1 MEGEELE
8 KIKDSVASVSHVV
21 TTGDIILFEQY
32 SLLRRTWMWVLIAAV
47 LVAGGVGAYYFL
59 AVPVQ
64 YSSVVRLLP
73 PNKSG
78 TPLDNLIGG
87 VASTLKDFGLSRL
100 VGKGATAS
108 GYSASVILTS
118 QPLYD
123 SLIRAFDLHREYDI
137 PTNRRDRLYDEIA
150 GNIDVRIEDEG
161 PVSITVFD
169 TSPRTAARMADSVV
183 RYTNSIA
190 QDLNRRETEP
200 ISRYIG
206 RQLAAK
212 REEQERIQRE
222 LSAFLVRN
230 RLFDP
235 EGQTPAIGQAI
246 LDAETNLKV
255 RREVHA
261 FYRSNL
267 GEEDP
272 LTLQAAGQLKV
283 AEQEAAR
290 LRSGA
295 GGVVSGPNLEQ
306 LPGNSVEYARLRVDY
321 EGVVKYLAILE
332 PMYEQSK
339 FDELR
344 TIPVF
349 NVLDPPQVPVKKAR
363 PKRSIII
370 ASSFVATVL
379 LGYLFIFVSAYWRSF
394 TRRYN
399 SYAMMRDSV
408 ATHPSRRHRAS

>member
-1 MEGEELE
+1 MEGEELD
-8 KIKDSVASVSHVV
+8 KIPSTVTGVSHVV

-32 SLLRRTWMWVLIAAV
+32 ALLRRTWLWVLIAA
-47 LVAGGVGAYYFL
+47 LLISAGVGAYYFL
-59 AVPVQ
+59 FVPVQ

-108 GYSASVILTS
+108 GYTATVILS
-118 QPLYD
+118 SRPLYD
-123 SLIRAFDLHREYDI
+123 SLIRAFDLDAAYKI
-137 PTNRRDRLYDEIA
+137 PLSRRDQIYDELA
-150 GNIDVRIEDEG
+150 SNIDVSIDEDG
-161 PVSITVFD
+161 PVTITVYD
-169 TSPRTAARMADSVV
+169 TSPKNAARIADSIV

-200 ISRYIG
+200 ISKYIG
-206 RQLAAK
+206 LQLEAK
-212 REEQERIQRE
+212 KREQERIQRD

-255 RREVHA
+255 RREVYS

-267 GEEDP
+267 GDQDP
-272 LTLQAAGQLKV
+272 LTIQAAGQLRV
-283 AEQEAAR
+283 AEQDAAR

-332 PMYEQSK
+332 PMYDQSK
-339 FDELR
+339 YDELR
-344 TIPVF
+344 SIPVF
-349 NVLDPPQVPVKKAR
+349 NVLDPPLVPIKKAR
-363 PKRSIII
+363 PKRSIIV
-370 ASSFVATVL
+370 ASTFVGTIL
-379 LGYLFIFVSAYWRSF
+379 LGYLFIFISAYWRSF
-394 TRRYN
+394 RRRYD
-399 SYAMMRDSV
+399 SYNVLHDSLP
-408 ATHPSRRHRAS
+408 ASSQGRSWRA